1 MFMLSMGTNG
11 KARRK
16 ATKIPIEGTVEITI
30 AVDDH
35 DESHMGIAKIAIIDD
50 TGGGAAAQPQLLIL
64 LGHRMMKV
72 EQEQQLLPPQ

>member
-1 MFMLSMGTNG
+1 MLLMGTNG

-16 ATKIPIEGTVEITI
+16 TTKILTEGTIEINI

-50 TGGGAAAQPQLLIL
+50 AGGDDAAAQPLLWTL
-64 LGHRMMKV
+64 LGHQMLKGG
-72 EQEQQLLPPQ
+72 EQKQQLPPPQ

>member
-1 MFMLSMGTNG
+1 MMGTNG

-16 ATKIPIEGTVEITI
+16 TTKILTEGTIEINI

-50 TGGGAAAQPQLLIL
+50 AGGDDAAAQPLLWIL
-64 LGHRMMKV
+64 LGHRMMKA